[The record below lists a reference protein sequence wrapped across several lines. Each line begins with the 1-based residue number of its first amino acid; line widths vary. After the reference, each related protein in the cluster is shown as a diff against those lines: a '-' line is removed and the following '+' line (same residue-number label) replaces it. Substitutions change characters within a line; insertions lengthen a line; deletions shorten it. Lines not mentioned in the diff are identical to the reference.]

1 MGYSQQLKQWLVKWF
16 LIIYALL
23 WKLKLKYG
31 KVSKIKDKIL
41 FPLNKPVNPI
51 FPTLTE
57 SAGSEILNRM
67 KLTLDNGGGDP
78 KIDITEHFSM
88 SLCSTIKSILKRK
101 TNICSLFRNF

>member
-1 MGYSQQLKQWLVKWF
+1 MGHLQQLKQWLIKWF

-67 KLTLDNGGGDP
+67 KLTLGGLHTCVLVNFW
-78 KIDITEHFSM
+78 ITS
-88 SLCSTIKSILKRK
+88 
-101 TNICSLFRNF
+101 

>member
-1 MGYSQQLKQWLVKWF
+1 MGYLQKLKQLLIKWF

-41 FPLNKPVNPI
+41 FPLNKPINPI

-67 KLTLDNGGGDP
+67 KLTLGGLHVFILLQFGSRDLSQAE
-78 KIDITEHFSM
+78 KRITVMYS
-88 SLCSTIKSILKRK
+88 
-101 TNICSLFRNF
+101 

>member
-1 MGYSQQLKQWLVKWF
+1 MGYLQKLKQWLIKWF
-16 LIIYALL
+16 LVIYALL

-51 FPTLTE
+51 FPTLNE

-67 KLTLDNGGGDP
+67 KLTLGGLHVFSLLQFGSRDLSQAE
-78 KIDITEHFSM
+78 KRITVMYS
-88 SLCSTIKSILKRK
+88 
-101 TNICSLFRNF
+101 

>member
-1 MGYSQQLKQWLVKWF
+1 MGYLQKLKQWLIKWF

-31 KVSKIKDKIL
+31 KVSKIKNKIL

-67 KLTLDNGGGDP
+67 KLTLGGLYV
-78 KIDITEHFSM
+78 F
-88 SLCSTIKSILKRK
+88 
-101 TNICSLFRNF
+101 

>member
-1 MGYSQQLKQWLVKWF
+1 MYCKSFVSKTPTLTPKNRKNMGYLQQLKQWLIKWF
-16 LIIYALL
+16 LTIYALL
-23 WKLKLKYG
+23 WKLKLRYG

-67 KLTLDNGGGDP
+67 KLTLGGL
-78 KIDITEHFSM
+78 HVF
-88 SLCSTIKSILKRK
+88 
-101 TNICSLFRNF
+101 